1 MSRWLP
7 LTLRNASGLAAK
19 QLSLWRR
26 QRTLPSRCRE
36 NTRRNVLPSP
46 RGKRTCP
53 VSFCDSSGIRH
64 SAEVTAETLY
74 EAAVLGIKAISE
86 HWAEE
91 PGIGTRLEIEVKTPA
106 VRHEITLRQLRQW
119 LDGTCASPKEKLVKE
134 RLKALLA

>member
-1 MSRWLP
+1 VGN
-7 LTLRNASGLAAK
+7 LRTCSVSFYDASGA
-19 QLSLWRR
+19 
-26 QRTLPSRCRE
+26 
-36 NTRRNVLPSP
+36 
-46 RGKRTCP
+46 
-53 VSFCDSSGIRH
+53 RH

-91 PGIGTRLEIEVKTPA
+91 PGIGTRLEIEVKSPA
-106 VRHEITLRQLRQW
+106 VRHEMTLRQLRQW